1 MTDEVQT
8 TASAADPAAAPPADA
23 VTSKAADEQAAIRAL
38 IEGNVAPAPKP
49 EPTAEE
55 QAAAQ
60 AEKDKAEG
68 KLPDWAAERVA
79 RAKKQRDESREREAQ
94 IEARFGE
101 LREVGDALTTKLD
114 PDQYPT
120 HEAYLA
126 AKTEIL
132 DRAAKL
138 RGEPAV
144 PPKSAVNE
152 AAEELAYE
160 VQRADP
166 ELWDEVRAG
175 EEVDGKWKPKH
186 LGITAAMVEALADE
200 DDSVGKLRA
209 LIAMPADERIELAQM
224 SDRQQRKAIRR
235 LEVVAGKA
243 KAAPVAAAV
252 EAKPAAPARDP
263 ETGQFTR
270 RVSSAPP
277 PIDPLG
283 GGGAAD
289 KPLAKM
295 SYAEFEAKRNAEERR
310 TDAFGW

>member
-101 LREVGDALTTKLD
+101 LREVVDALTTKLD

-160 VQRADP
+160 VQRADHAVFGRAQRQVDHGHG
-166 ELWDEVRAG
+166 LAFGWGFGFGVTGLADRAG
-175 EEVDGKWKPKH
+175 ACGPGRV
-186 LGITAAMVEALADE
+186 AAVGAAF
-200 DDSVGKLRA
+200 DDRNRGQQVGQGA
-209 LIAMPADERIELAQM
+209 HGGGF
-224 SDRQQRKAIRR
+224 
-235 LEVVAGKA
+235 AG
-243 KAAPVAAAV
+243 APVAQDQHATDRGV
-252 EAKPAAPARDP
+252 DRHHLDGEGHFILTNDGRKR
-263 ETGQFTR
+263 EGQCHGAFRKTVLGPSSKR
-270 RVSSAPP
+270 HGKVSS
-277 PIDPLG
+277 
-283 GGGAAD
+283 
-289 KPLAKM
+289 
-295 SYAEFEAKRNAEERR
+295 
-310 TDAFGW
+310 